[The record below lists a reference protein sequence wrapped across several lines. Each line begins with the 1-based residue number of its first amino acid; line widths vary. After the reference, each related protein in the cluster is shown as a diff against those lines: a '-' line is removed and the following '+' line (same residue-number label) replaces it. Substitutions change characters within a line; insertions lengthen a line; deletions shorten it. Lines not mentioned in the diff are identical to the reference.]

1 MMLSQIDF
9 KSTLKRL
16 DGNAAKINHLF
27 NGILNCF
34 EGDALEVI
42 LANHLGYQGA
52 TQKILQFYRELVVL
66 FKDQPIS
73 KFKAIC
79 ESWMSNEEVFE
90 KFMKTEYEALKHKE
104 TS

>member
-1 MMLSQIDF
+1 MMDETSADNKKMLKKCKQFVERESHSMMLSQIDF

-52 TQKILQFYRELVVL
+52 T
-66 FKDQPIS
+66 
-73 KFKAIC
+73 
-79 ESWMSNEEVFE
+79 
-90 KFMKTEYEALKHKE
+90 
-104 TS
+104 